1 MAEAA
6 TKAWTVEEFFA
17 WQEKQDDRYELVD
30 GLPLRMM
37 AGASNGHVQIT
48 VNVIIQAGVQLRGSN
63 CRLFHG
69 DGSVQTRKGQ
79 IRRPDIGVN
88 CDSFDQN
95 GYISTAPRMVAEVL
109 SPSTRAFD
117 MLRKIEEY
125 KLLKGLLYI
134 LLIEPEKPEVAVW
147 HRDDTDIWSY
157 LLVEGLQSNIAM
169 PEIGVTLPMADVY
182 EGITLARELRV
193 VAGA

>member
-1 MAEAA
+1 MAEL
-6 TKAWTVEEFFA
+6 AWTVEEFFA
-17 WQEKQDDRYELVD
+17 WQEKQDDRYEMVD
-30 GLPLRMM
+30 GKPSPMTQ
-37 AGASNGHVQIT
+37 GAANIHVAISI
-48 VNVIIQAGVQLRGSN
+48 NVMSFLHTRLRGTK
-63 CRLFHG
+63 F
-69 DGSVQTRKGQ
+69 SVFYNAFIVMTKPGQ
-79 IRRPDIGVN
+79 IRRPDIGVD
-88 CDSFDQN
+88 CGPCSKDS
-95 GYISTAPRMVAEVL
+95 YVAHTPIMLAEVL
-109 SPSTRAFD
+109 TPGRRDFETLA
-117 MLRKIEEY
+117 KVPEY
-125 KLLKGLLYI
+125 KLMPGLRYL